1 MVYVRPILRS
11 SQLAVSRKIPNPSL
25 LAELPGLEFFI
36 DFFFFTFLLIETF
49 FNFLGPAQYPIVGNL
64 PSYWLGKYDRFRYQK
79 VLQTLYREYGPVVK
93 ENFGD
98 RTIVHVFDPED
109 IKTVSCLSQFEVV

>member
-25 LAELPGLEFFI
+25 LAELPGLEFFSAI
-36 DFFFFTFLLIETF
+36 FFSHFYSSKLFFI
-49 FNFLGPAQYPIVGNL
+49 FLGPAQYPIVGNL

-79 VLQTLYREYGPVVK
+79 VLQSLYREYGPVVK

-109 IKTVSCLSQFEVV
+109 IKTVSC

>member
-1 MVYVRPILRS
+1 MVYLRPILRS
-11 SQLAVSRKIPNPSL
+11 SQLAVSRKIPNPNL
-25 LAELPGLEFFI
+25 LAEVPGSWFSKKK
-36 DFFFFTFLLIETF
+36 DFHIFYLSKLFSI
-49 FNFLGPAQYPIVGNL
+49 FLGPAQYPIVGSL

-79 VLQTLYREYGPVVK
+79 VLQSLHREYGPVVK

-109 IKTVSCLSQFEVV
+109 IKTVSWL